1 VAILTSVG
9 VEVVGEVVT
18 KSVNTGVK
26 REGAVEAAC
35 ALKAPWA
42 EGAVEA
48 VEALAEAVEVDAKLV
63 IGVVEPR
70 GPP

>member
-1 VAILTSVG
+1 MT
-9 VEVVGEVVT
+9 E
-18 KSVNTGVK
+18 SVNTGVK
-26 REGAVEAAC
+26 KEEAIEAAC

-48 VEALAEAVEVDAKLV
+48 VEALAEVVEVEEKLV
-63 IGVVEPR
+63 IGVVEPK